1 MKLTEEQKIEI
12 YQKRKAGVTLSQ
24 LSLEYGTGKSK
35 IEYLVRLIDMH
46 GLEAVRHTY
55 HHFTPEFKLQAINRV
70 LWNHESATSVAID
83 LDLSNNGTLF
93 RWIKEFQENNYIVVE
108 MKRGRKPYAKD
119 TERDSYDTTAV
130 RKKLN
135 ALIAERQKQEKRSS
149 PGSEGT
155 KAWDT

>member
-24 LSLEYGTGKSK
+24 LSLEYGTSKSK

-55 HHFTPEFKLQAINRV
+55 HHFTPKFKLQAINRV

-119 TERDSYDTTAV
+119 TERDSYDTTAI
-130 RKKLN
+130 RKKIECLN
-135 ALIAERQKQEKRSS
+135 CR
-149 PGSEGT
+149 
-155 KAWDT
+155 KAKTRKKI